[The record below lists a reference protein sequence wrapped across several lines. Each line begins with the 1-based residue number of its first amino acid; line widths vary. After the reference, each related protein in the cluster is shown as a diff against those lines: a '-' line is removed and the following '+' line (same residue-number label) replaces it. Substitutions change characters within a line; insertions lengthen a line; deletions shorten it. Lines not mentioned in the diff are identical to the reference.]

1 MNINLIISDSHVFV
15 KNNISKIFSNMDYI
29 KYDFNNSSLDELIYD
44 FCSVSLFD
52 DHKYI
57 VVENSDEIF
66 SKGFESDD
74 LMNYLKNPSDLST
87 IVFVSSKVDKSNDFY
102 KYILSKFQVFD
113 STEKK
118 YTNNLLAVKNYVK
131 EHNSHISDKSL
142 EYIKDAT
149 LNNYDLMI
157 SEIDKL
163 LILGKDNISDELVNN
178 LVPLTPDGNTNNLI
192 DSLLLMDDKEAIKN
206 VRNMETLSV
215 DLTKMIALLAW
226 NVRVVYLIKKF
237 RKDKDKL
244 NDVLST
250 YKIPDFKYN
259 KYVKMGNIRSEEDL
273 ENLLISLSDLDEKI
287 KKFVISRDMVG
298 YHLIN
303 IFCI

>member
-15 KNNISKIFSNMDYI
+15 KNNISKIFHDKEYTKCDY
-29 KYDFNNSSLDELIYD
+29 NNISLDELIYD
-44 FCSVSLFD
+44 FCSISLFD
-52 DHKYI
+52 DNKYI
-57 VVENSDEIF
+57 VVENSEDIF
-66 SKGFESDD
+66 SKGFESDE
-74 LMNYLKNPSDLST
+74 LMDYLKNPSDLST
-87 IVFVSSKVDKSNDFY
+87 VVFVTSKVDKTNVFY
-102 KYILSKFQVFD
+102 KYILNNFQIFD

-118 YTNNLLAVKNYVK
+118 YTNNLLTVKNYVK

-163 LILGKDNISDELVNN
+163 LILGKNNISDELVYN

-192 DSLLLMDDKEAIKN
+192 DSLLLMDDKEAIKS
-206 VRNMETLSV
+206 VKNMETLNV
-215 DLTKMIALLAW
+215 DLSKMVALLAW

-237 RKDKDKL
+237 RKDKVQLSK
-244 NDVLST
+244 VLST

-259 KYVKMGNIRSEEDL
+259 KFVKMGNIRSEDDL
-273 ENLLISLSDLDEKI
+273 EDLLISLSDLDEKI

-303 IFCI
+303 LFCI